1 MQSQKN
7 LHNSRDDL
15 IELEENRQPNSAK
28 KEILELVN
36 EYCDDEV
43 VIQK

>member
-15 IELEENRQPNSAK
+15 IELEENRQSNSAK

-43 VIQK
+43 VI